1 MRKMRKGNSKKIQN
15 VRRTKLKKIFI
26 NEILLINQSRLHYI

>member
-1 MRKMRKGNSKKIQN
+1 MRKMRKGNSKKTQN
-15 VRRTKLKKIFI
+15 VRRIKLKKIFM